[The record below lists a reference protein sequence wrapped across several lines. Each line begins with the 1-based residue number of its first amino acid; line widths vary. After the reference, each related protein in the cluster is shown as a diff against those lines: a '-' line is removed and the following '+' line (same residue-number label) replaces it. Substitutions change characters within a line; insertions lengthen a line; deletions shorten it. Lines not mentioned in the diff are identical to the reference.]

1 MTEEAATPA
10 PRRNWLRRLYDW
22 ILHHAKGK
30 YAWELM
36 GAISFAESS
45 FLPIVPDIILI
56 PMVLADRKRWWKL
69 ALWCAVTSVAG
80 GWLGYAIG
88 MWLYDS
94 VGTWV
99 INFYNLGEDAAKFR
113 QFYAEN
119 GAWIILVKGLTP
131 IPYKLVTITAGAA
144 HYDFW
149 MFTLLSFITRFGRF
163 ILVAGLLYWRGE
175 AVRHFIE
182 KHLGLSLLL
191 LLVLLA
197 VGLFLVK
204 YLF

>member
-1 MTEEAATPA
+1 MTEQAA
-10 PRRNWLRRLYDW
+10 PRRSWLRRLYDW
-22 ILHHAKGK
+22 IMGHAKGPH
-30 YAWELM
+30 AWELM

-45 FLPIVPDIILI
+45 FLPIAPDFILI

-69 ALWCAVTSVAG
+69 ALWCTITSVVG

-88 MWLYDS
+88 WWLYDT

-99 INFYNLGEDAAKFR
+99 INFYGLGEDAAKF
-113 QFYAEN
+113 QTFYAEN
-119 GAWIILVKGLTP
+119 GARIIIIKGLTP

-149 MFTLLSFITRFGRF
+149 MFTLLSLITRGFRFG
-163 ILVAGLLYWRGE
+163 IVAALIYWRGE
-175 AVRHFIE
+175 AAKNFIE
-182 KHLGLSLLL
+182 KHLALSLFLIL
-191 LLVLLA
+191 AGLVLGIVLI
-197 VGLFLVK
+197 K